1 MSDDAPA
8 DKGGKK
14 GKKEK
19 GGGKSNLIPAVVLA
33 VGIAVGGYFM
43 GGSGEPASAGAESTT
58 TTALPGEI
66 ATMDPISVN
75 LADGHFL
82 KVGLGVQLSEAA
94 NAEEFPKGPMSK
106 VKDLLISEVGGGDMV
121 VLSTNA
127 GREELKHRLTEKAA
141 EEFEGEVLGFYFTD
155 FVMQ

>member
-1 MSDDAPA
+1 MADDDDASE
-8 DKGGKK
+8 K

-19 GGGKSNLIPAVVLA
+19 GGKSNLVPAVVLA

-43 GGSGEPASAGAESTT
+43 GGSSDAPAGSTATT
-58 TTALPGEI
+58 TVAVPVGEV

-82 KVGLGVQLSEAA
+82 KVGVGVQLDEATPS
-94 NAEEFPKGPMSK
+94 AEFMKGPISR
-106 VKDLLISEVGGGDMV
+106 VKDLLIENLGGRNMADFATAPQREQIKNDLKDKAKKMF
-121 VLSTNA
+121 A
-127 GREELKHRLTEKAA
+127 GSVTD
-141 EEFEGEVLGFYFTD
+141 FYFTD